1 MEAYFERHSYEENP
15 YGNDAFRVLGTK
27 AEAASFFVDL
37 QSMREISYEGR
48 SYTIGIPEGYSR
60 AFTGLT
66 LSDGPYY
73 YLAWEEKE
81 EGGYSDIYSNNICY
95 KGTGFDFLTADTENA
110 VYGILSTNHNVTGE
124 VFLLRFPKEKMQ
136 AYDQRRLPEDM
147 PYNSVVYGGAETVAV
162 FDVNEESS
170 ILALAACGEDMLLL
184 ARTEGGALY
193 LELYDFEGT
202 LIDRE
207 NTGIEGIL
215 HWEGSYFEGLRRK
228 DSAILGIDI
237 RIKENT
243 EDDEMPRYDA
253 KTSDKYLITREG
265 LLRLDD
271 SAHARYTDHKDGKTL
286 LINSVREK
294 ETLAMR
300 YTYRDNRTQLSFTVK
315 DEETER
321 TLYRGML
328 ETDFAEDF
336 NKELSRIDISKPAD
350 TLEAQKQYKDAPSM
364 VFDEYI
370 RTVSGRILP
379 LDDVSATD
387 NALPGGQY
395 YDTPEYND
403 YLY

>member
-1 MEAYFERHSYEENP
+1 
-15 YGNDAFRVLGTK
+15 
-27 AEAASFFVDL
+27 
-37 QSMREISYEGR
+37 
-48 SYTIGIPEGYSR
+48 
-60 AFTGLT
+60 
-66 LSDGPYY
+66 
-73 YLAWEEKE
+73 
-81 EGGYSDIYSNNICY
+81 
-95 KGTGFDFLTADTENA
+95 
-110 VYGILSTNHNVTGE
+110 
-124 VFLLRFPKEKMQ
+124 
-136 AYDQRRLPEDM
+136 M

-321 TLYRGML
+321 TL
-328 ETDFAEDF
+328 
-336 NKELSRIDISKPAD
+336 
-350 TLEAQKQYKDAPSM
+350 
-364 VFDEYI
+364 
-370 RTVSGRILP
+370 
-379 LDDVSATD
+379 
-387 NALPGGQY
+387 
-395 YDTPEYND
+395 
-403 YLY
+403 